1 MKWPWGLEWQ
11 AEVEQVQVPDA
22 EVGIV
27 IWLGWHWK
35 CWETTGRKELIY
47 GVLQILVHRLSVLV
61 KRSSSSSS
69 SSSCWRYVYF
79 PSTSSSEC
87 HATLRPFS
95 TYFAFFTV
103 RQTLMPASRSA
114 WQPYCDPLGP
124 ENLHQFRRWGA
135 LHGLGDAKAESPLE
149 RPVQRGWLR
158 SFQVAVQTTF
168 TLWQT
173 AFWFNGLMKT
183 KDGQD
188 GQSANLRA
196 KNRHKMMCCMS
207 TAGWSGAPSHSSK
220 GSPYIFAFCMF
231 ARGCFVEGTV
241 IILWSYY
248 VALCCTRQYGYCVL
262 YCVSSVS
269 IFGILDVNCESI
281 ITD

>member
-1 MKWPWGLEWQ
+1 MLTICLLPFYIFKWMPCHLETIFHIFCIFHSQ
-11 AEVEQVQVPDA
+11 ADIDA
-22 EVGIV
+22 GISV
-27 IWLGWHWK
+27 SLAALLWS
-35 CWETTGRKELIY
+35 TRSRKSP
-47 GVLQILVHRLSVLV
+47 SV
-61 KRSSSSSS
+61 S
-69 SSSCWRYVYF
+69 
-79 PSTSSSEC
+79 
-87 HATLRPFS
+87 
-95 TYFAFFTV
+95 
-103 RQTLMPASRSA
+103 
-114 WQPYCDPLGP
+114 PL
-124 ENLHQFRRWGA
+124 GA
-135 LHGLGDAKAESPLE
+135 LHGLGDAKAESPSLE
-149 RPVQRGWLR
+149 HPVQRGWLR

-269 IFGILDVNCESI
+269 RINLQCLCRHFARMQFECSLSTAMMVWKIYHEKPQNLA
-281 ITD
+281 TDWAEFQPAFLYLSMLNEI